1 MCSGQGPGSG
11 VEGRVGRV
19 FQTRS
24 CCCCFCCSWRRL
36 DYARL
41 LLVAASIASSL
52 GHGLRIRIPDSGYRT
67 AGKIVDEGKGGVGLE
82 ATAFSS
88 ICDV

>member
-1 MCSGQGPGSG
+1 MFGVGSG
-11 VEGRVGRV
+11 VGRRVGRV

-24 CCCCFCCSWRRL
+24 CCCFCCSWRRL

-67 AGKIVDEGKGGVGLE
+67 AGKIVDEGEGAVGLG
-82 ATAFSS
+82 ATALSS